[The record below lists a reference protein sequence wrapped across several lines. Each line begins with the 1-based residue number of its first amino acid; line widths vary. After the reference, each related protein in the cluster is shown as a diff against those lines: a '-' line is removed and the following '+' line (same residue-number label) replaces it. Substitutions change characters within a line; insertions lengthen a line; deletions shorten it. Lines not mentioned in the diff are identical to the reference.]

1 MRRDLPLWKMNHDG
15 LVRMRVV
22 RKQTEKDMAAAALD
36 LYAAECL
43 SVVES
48 GRDFIVALSGGGTP
62 LGFFGLLAVDARIY
76 PSAWKKTHVFWVD
89 ERCVSTDDPESNY
102 GNAKRV
108 LLDHVPIKRDN
119 IHRMPS
125 ELSPEEGAN
134 FYQEALITFFG
145 CERGEIPRF
154 DLVLL
159 GVGSDG
165 HVASLFPG
173 SDLQPEDGRLVRA
186 VKGGEPDVWRIT
198 LTLPVLNAAEH
209 VMILASERKK
219 APVVQ
224 ALLGKSAWVPVAR
237 LVRPKSGNLT
247 LVIDEAAAGELENR
261 GFEGHPAR
269 EEDFSE
275 NEAR

>member
-1 MRRDLPLWKMNHDG
+1 MNHDG
-15 LVRMRVV
+15 LIKMHVV
-22 RKQTEKDMAAAALD
+22 RKQTTKDMAAAAVN

-43 SVVES
+43 RVLES
-48 GRDFIVALSGGGTP
+48 GRAFSVALSGGGTP
-62 LGFFGLLAVDARIY
+62 LGFFGLLAVDSRIC

-89 ERCVSTDDPESNY
+89 ERCVSTGDPASNY

-108 LLDHVPIKRDN
+108 LLDHVPIDPAN

-125 ELSPEEGAN
+125 ELSPEEGAI
-134 FYQEALITFFG
+134 FFQEALITFFG

-173 SDLQPEDGRLVRA
+173 SDLQPEDGRLVTA
-186 VKGGEPDVWRIT
+186 VKGGEPDLWRLT
-198 LTLPVLNAAEH
+198 LTMPVLNAAEH
-209 VMILASERKK
+209 VMILASGRKK
-219 APVVQ
+219 AAVVQ
-224 ALLGKSAWVPVAR
+224 ALLGKSVWEPVAR
-237 LVRPKSGNLT
+237 LVRPTSGNLT
-247 LVIDEAAAGELENR
+247 LIIDEAAAGERVNR
-261 GFEGHPAR
+261 GSGGYPGR
-269 EEDFSE
+269 EEGFNG